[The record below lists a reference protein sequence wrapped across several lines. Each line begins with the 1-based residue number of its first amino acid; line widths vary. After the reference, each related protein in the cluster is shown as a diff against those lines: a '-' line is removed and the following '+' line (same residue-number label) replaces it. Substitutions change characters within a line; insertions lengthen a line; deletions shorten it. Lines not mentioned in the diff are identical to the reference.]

1 MKEENAIE
9 IKNLVK
15 EYKMYDRKK
24 DRLLEIIFPKLNRHH
39 AFRAV
44 NDLSLEVKK
53 GEILGILGRN
63 GAGKSTLLKMVTG
76 VVAPTSGEIE
86 VKGKISSL
94 LELGAAFNS
103 ELTGYENI
111 YQHGQVMGLTNE
123 EIKAKEKNI
132 IDFADIGEH
141 LYQPVKTYS
150 SGMFARLAFACAINV
165 EPEVLI
171 VDEVLSVGDMAFQE
185 KSITRM
191 KEIRN
196 NGTTILFVS
205 HSLPAIRNFCSRAIW
220 MRDGQIVLDG
230 KTSFVT
236 EEYKKYMI
244 DNPREREVQEK
255 IQIMEQQKKKK
266 KEEDKSIK
274 ILKVETD
281 KQEYNLFEDISI
293 TISVDNLKQ
302 IDQYGAGIIITD
314 TKGEMVNVINSI
326 RIDQYISKDEKQI
339 IFKLKNNHF
348 AEGTYYITVSI
359 CDEKILFSYDKLDYA
374 ASFKV
379 KVPRN
384 SFGALHSEGMSSCD
398 YEIVKG

>member
-24 DRLLEIIFPKLNRHH
+24 DRLLEVLFPKMNRHH
-39 AFRAV
+39 AFKAV
-44 NDLSLEVKK
+44 NNLSLEVKK

-63 GAGKSTLLKMVTG
+63 GAGKSTLLKMITG
-76 VVAPTSGEIE
+76 VVCPTSGEIE

-123 EIKAKEKNI
+123 EIKEKEQSI
-132 IDFADIGEH
+132 IEFADIGEH

-230 KTSFVT
+230 ETSFVT
-236 EEYKKYMI
+236 EEYKTYMI
-244 DNPREREVQEK
+244 DNPREKQVQEK
-255 IQIMEQQKKKK
+255 IQLMEQQKKKK
-266 KEEDKSIK
+266 KQEDKTIK
-274 ILKVETD
+274 IVKVETD
-281 KQEYNLFEDISI
+281 KKEYDLFDDIKI
-293 TISVDNLKQ
+293 TIDVDNLKN
-302 IDQYGAGIIITD
+302 IDKYGAGIIITD
-314 TKGEMVNVINSI
+314 TKGEMVTVINSI
-326 RIDQYISKDEKQI
+326 RIDEYIGKEEKQI
-339 IFKLKNNHF
+339 IFKINRNNF
-348 AEGTYYITVSI
+348 AEGTYYVTVSI
-359 CDEKILFSYDKLDYA
+359 CDEKIMFSYDKIDYA
-374 ASFKV
+374 TSFKV
-379 KVPRN
+379 KVPKN
-384 SFGALHSEGMSSCD
+384 SFGVLHSEGMSSCD
-398 YEIVKG
+398 YEILK